1 MNIEHLKETRD
12 LIADAPDNH
21 FGMRQFALCETAFCI
36 GGFALIAAGY
46 EVGENGF
53 LDPDGETIDAFNTAQ
68 KCLGLTEKQADHL
81 FLGKFLDK
89 TWVDITREEALAELD
104 RLIMEQDQ

>member
-21 FGMRQFALCETAFCI
+21 FGMRQFALCETASCI

-46 EVGENGF
+46 EVNENRF

-68 KCLGLTEKQADHL
+68 KCLGLTDRQADRL

-89 TWVDITREEALAELD
+89 EFTEITREEALAELD
-104 RLIMEQDQ
+104 RLLEEQDQ